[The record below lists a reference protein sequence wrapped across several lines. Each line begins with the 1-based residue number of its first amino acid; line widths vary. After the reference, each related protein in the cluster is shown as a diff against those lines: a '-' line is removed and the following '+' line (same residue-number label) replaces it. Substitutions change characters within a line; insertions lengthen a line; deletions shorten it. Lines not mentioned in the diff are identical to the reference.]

1 MLRTWH
7 GWLFIL
13 TALLLAVVMGATL
26 RTAMVMEQSFQW
38 VLHSDEVM
46 ARFFEL
52 RSTLNEAESN
62 ERAYLI
68 TGDKAALD
76 TFQVPRRRVEEQL
89 DHLRLMT
96 MDNEPQQQ
104 LLQEIELLIKV
115 RFEQL
120 DIVIDKKKAGA
131 RSTELA
137 PLVRDG
143 SKLMQLLLQGMDEG
157 LERESDLFDQR
168 ETGRRTQLRSMNITT
183 IGSGVLALGTAVV
196 GFVLLRRSQKDA
208 LRAAALATQKV
219 KAERS
224 DHMKSR
230 FLANM
235 SHEIRTPMNAI
246 LGFTELLAGSTLNER
261 DQRYVKSIQTSG
273 KALLDLINDILD
285 LSRLEAGRMPLSPQP
300 LDLRETVESVR
311 VLLSQTVD
319 SKGIRLHCQTAPE
332 VPETLLLDGLR
343 IRQVLTNLV
352 SNAVKFTSEGGI
364 TVEAFGSL
372 VEGDA
377 PFFDLTLRVSDT
389 GVGIAPEDM
398 DRIFSAFEQ
407 AAASDAHAAQGT
419 GLGLSITHRLVEM
432 MGGKITVHSTPEQGS
447 IFTITVPRVP
457 VGATPAPK
465 VEDEVCDLNQLQ
477 PARILVVDDLASNRD
492 ILAAF
497 FEGTHHHL
505 LFAGDG
511 LEAMDQAQKGRP
523 DLILMDI
530 RMPNM
535 DGTWA
540 RQLLKDDP
548 ATSHIPVIAQTA
560 SSMAGESERLKK
572 FFDGY
577 LRKPF
582 SRKKLFTALAM
593 HLPLA
598 ETRASPA
605 PVNSHQSP
613 APSFTAEQTAAWNQL
628 AVDLRASEAGT
639 AARLSET
646 LPMLEI
652 AAFARQLRGLADK
665 HQCEPL
671 RRYVDTLLRAVDAFD
686 LTAVER
692 QLKDFPALL
701 SKLAVRAPL
710 A

>member
-1 MLRTWH
+1 M
-7 GWLFIL
+7 
-13 TALLLAVVMGATL
+13 LLLVVMGATL
-26 RTAMVMEQSFQW
+26 RTAMVMVMEQSSRW
-38 VLHSDEVM
+38 VLHSDDVTGC
-46 ARFFEL
+46 FYQL
-52 RSTLNEAESN
+52 RSTLTEAEST
-62 ERAYLI
+62 EHAYLI
-68 TGDKAALD
+68 TGDKAALES
-76 TFQVPRRRVEEQL
+76 FQTPRRRMHEQVN
-89 DHLRLMT
+89 DLRLMT
-96 MDNEPQQQ
+96 TDNEPQQQ
-104 LLQEIELLIKV
+104 LLQEIELLITA

-120 DIVIDKKKAGA
+120 DKVIVKKRAGA
-131 RSTELA
+131 RPAELA
-137 PLVRDG
+137 PLVREG
-143 SKLMQLLLQGMDEG
+143 SRLMGGLLEAVDEG
-157 LERESDLFDQR
+157 LMRESKLFDQR
-168 ETGRRTQLRSMNITT
+168 KGERGKQLRSMNITT
-183 IGSGVLALGTAVV
+183 VGSGILALGTAAV
-196 GFVLLRRSQKDA
+196 GFVLLRRSQNDA
-208 LRAAALATQKV
+208 LRVATLETQKV

-224 DHMKSR
+224 DHMNSR

-246 LGFTELLAGSTLNER
+246 LGFTELLADSPLNAR

-285 LSRLEAGRMPLSPQP
+285 LSRLEAGRMPFTPQP
-300 LDLRETVESVR
+300 VDLRETVESVR
-311 VLLSQTVD
+311 VLLSQTVE
-319 SKGIRLHCQTAPE
+319 SKGICLRCQTSPE
-332 VPETLLLDGLR
+332 VPEILLLDELR

-352 SNAVKFTSEGGI
+352 SNAVKFTQEGGI

-389 GVGIAPEDM
+389 GVCIAPEDM

-432 MGGKITVHSTPEQGS
+432 MGGKIAVVSTPGQGS

-457 VGATPAPK
+457 VGTTPARI
-465 VEDEVCDLNQLQ
+465 VEDEAADMNQLK

-492 ILAAF
+492 VIAAF
-497 FEGTHHHL
+497 FKRTHHHL

-511 LEAMDQAQKGRP
+511 LQALDQAQQGKP
-523 DLILMDI
+523 DIILMDI

-560 SSMAGESERLKK
+560 SSMAGEPERLKK
-572 FFDGY
+572 LFDGY

-582 SRKKLFTALAM
+582 SRKKLFTALTR
-593 HLPLA
+593 HLPLVETVPSVAPEISNESLMPSITTEQA
-598 ETRASPA
+598 E
-605 PVNSHQSP
+605 
-613 APSFTAEQTAAWNQL
+613 AWAQL
-628 AVDLRASEAGT
+628 ATELRASEADT
-639 AARLSET
+639 ALRLSET

-652 AAFARQLRGLADK
+652 AAFARQLRAHADAK
-665 HQCEPL
+665 DCAPL
-671 RRYVDTLLRAVDAFD
+671 CKYVDALLRAVDAFD
-686 LTAVER
+686 LVTVER
-692 QLKDFPALL
+692 QLKNFPALL
-701 SKLAVRAPL
+701 SKLAVKAPS